1 MPEPADWSTASFDGN
16 RRAQHAA
23 FRALTFREKLVRLEQ
38 MSEVQ
43 ARLIGAVRSGPRA
56 SPLTAPPGVHPPRRR
71 TS

>member
-43 ARLIGAVRSGPRA
+43 ALLVSAVRHGPRTGRRA
-56 SPLTAPPGVHPPRRR
+56 GPPPMDR
-71 TS
+71 

>member
-43 ARLIGAVRSGPRA
+43 ARLADAVRHGPRA
-56 SPLTAPPGVHPPRRR
+56 GRRVDPPTTDR
-71 TS
+71 

>member
-1 MPEPADWSTASFDGN
+1 MPEPGDWSTASFEGN

-43 ARLIGAVRSGPRA
+43 VRLADAVRPGRRGAGRVGPPAAER
-56 SPLTAPPGVHPPRRR
+56 
-71 TS
+71 

>member
-1 MPEPADWSTASFDGN
+1 MPEPGDWSTASFEGN

-43 ARLIGAVRSGPRA
+43 VRLADAVRPERRGIGGAVPRA
-56 SPLTAPPGVHPPRRR
+56 KSR
-71 TS
+71 

>member
-43 ARLIGAVRSGPRA
+43 ARLVGAVRHGPRTGRRA
-56 SPLTAPPGVHPPRRR
+56 GPPPMDR
-71 TS
+71 